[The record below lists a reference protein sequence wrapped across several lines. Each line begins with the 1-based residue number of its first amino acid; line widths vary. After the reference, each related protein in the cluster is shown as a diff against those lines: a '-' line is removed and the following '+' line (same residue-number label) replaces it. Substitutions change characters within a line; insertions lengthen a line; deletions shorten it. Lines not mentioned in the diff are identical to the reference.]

1 MTGDY
6 EYDNL
11 PDALEADPL
20 PKDMFDNTLAA
31 FNQALESGLALNAE
45 AKAVHVYDRKGYMN
59 ADSFIGHQNP
69 AYRSQTDDVILQLTI
84 RIPNPK
90 TIRGESLSKTA
101 ALEDL
106 AADYDMRIE
115 KARLEAELEQA
126 EQAAAAAEATAREKR
141 EKLEALRNKNK

>member
-1 MTGDY
+1 MTADY

-11 PDALEADPL
+11 PDALEAEAL
-20 PKDMFDNTLAA
+20 PAEMFEMAQNA
-31 FNQALESGLALNAE
+31 FVQATTSGLALAME

-69 AYRSQTDDVILQLTI
+69 AYRSETDDVILQLTI

-90 TIRGESLSKTA
+90 TIRGEDLNAIT
-101 ALEDL
+101 ALEDY
-106 AADYDMRIE
+106 ATEYDQRAE

-126 EQAAAAAEATAREKR
+126 EKVAAQAEATAREAR
-141 EKLEALRNKNK
+141 EKLEALRQKK